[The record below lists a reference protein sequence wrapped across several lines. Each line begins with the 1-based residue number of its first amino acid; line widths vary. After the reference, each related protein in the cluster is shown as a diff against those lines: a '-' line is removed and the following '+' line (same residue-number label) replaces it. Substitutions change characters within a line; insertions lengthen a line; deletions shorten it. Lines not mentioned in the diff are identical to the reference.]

1 MYSHQFLFSSS
12 LFISSTMTKTKVHS
26 RRRRRRVTIKLNSL
40 IVHKMVQ
47 DIMNDLYGTTFYG
60 QRFYFDDP
68 ALKSLKEAAERF
80 LENMW
85 DQLLQLSLDNVVTI
99 EHIHLWKRV
108 TDFKPRFKK
117 NTLSL
122 CKIFNQ

>member
-1 MYSHQFLFSSS
+1 
-12 LFISSTMTKTKVHS
+12 MTKTQVSK
-26 RRRRRRVTIKLNSL
+26 RKRVTIKLNPL
-40 IVHKMVQ
+40 IVNKMVQ
-47 DIMNDLYGTTFYG
+47 DILNKTCGTASYG
-60 QRFYFDDP
+60 QRFCFDDT
-68 ALKSLKEAAERF
+68 AFNSLQEVAERF

-85 DQLLQLSLDNVVTI
+85 DQLLLLSHDNVVTV

-117 NTLSL
+117 NTLSS

>member
-1 MYSHQFLFSSS
+1 
-12 LFISSTMTKTKVHS
+12 
-26 RRRRRRVTIKLNSL
+26 
-40 IVHKMVQ
+40 MVQ
-47 DIMNDLYGTTFYG
+47 DILDKLYGSTSYG
-60 QRFYFDDP
+60 QRFWFHDT
-68 ALKSLKEAAERF
+68 ALDSLQEAAERF

-85 DQLLQLSLDNVVTI
+85 EKSRQLSHNNVVTI

-122 CKIFNQ
+122 CKIFNR

>member
-1 MYSHQFLFSSS
+1 MTRTK
-12 LFISSTMTKTKVHS
+12 ISKRKH
-26 RRRRRRVTIKLNSL
+26 RVTIKLNPL
-40 IVHKMVQ
+40 IVNKMVQ
-47 DIMNDLYGTTFYG
+47 DIMNKLYGTPCYG
-60 QRFYFDDP
+60 QRFCFDDT
-68 ALKSLKEAAERF
+68 AFNSLQEAAERF

-85 DQLLQLSLDNVVTI
+85 DQLRQLSRDNVITI

-122 CKIFNQ
+122 CKIFNR

>member
-1 MYSHQFLFSSS
+1 
-12 LFISSTMTKTKVHS
+12 MTKTKVCK
-26 RRRRRRVTIKLNSL
+26 RKRVTIKLNSL
-40 IVHKMVQ
+40 IVNKMVQ
-47 DIMNDLYGTTFYG
+47 DIMKKVYGTTHYG
-60 QRFYFDDP
+60 QRYCFDDV
-68 ALKSLKEAAERF
+68 ALKSLQEAAERF

-85 DQLLQLSLDNVVTI
+85 DQLRQLSRDNVVTI

>member
-1 MYSHQFLFSSS
+1 
-12 LFISSTMTKTKVHS
+12 MTKTKVCK
-26 RRRRRRVTIKLNSL
+26 RKRVTIKLNSL
-40 IVHKMVQ
+40 IVNKMVQ
-47 DIMNDLYGTTFYG
+47 DILNKTHGTASYG
-60 QRFYFDDP
+60 QRFCFDDT
-68 ALKSLKEAAERF
+68 AFNSLQEVAERF

-85 DQLLQLSLDNVVTI
+85 DQLVLLSHDNVVTV

-122 CKIFNQ
+122 CKINKRVITVKKADIELANARPTWA